1 MALFNI
7 TINVVDN
14 EEIKKKLEEIS
25 QKLDVHSDNG
35 CVKNEILSKLN
46 AAITDINN
54 IVNP

>member
-25 QKLDVHSDNG
+25 QKLDVAPENA